1 MEPEVKENST
11 QPELTPVIFNEET
24 NVRLGNDPDSA
35 TKEAIATAQFLKKMV
50 IDKKEGLMS
59 DNGKRYIEFTEWQ
72 TLGNYYKVS
81 VETEVLEYEGKGIHL
96 VVKARGIA
104 THIVTGQRV
113 GSAEAFC
120 ERREKGKGKHS
131 LNQIASMAQTRAG
144 SKAMRNALGWV
155 VELAGMC
162 STPAEEMEGIFDNS
176 GSTVERTQQP
186 APDKEVRKVPKSST
200 NGNGKKP
207 KSGSRPKSS
216 TPKPEEP
223 EWDETMPEAEKVK
236 PKEPDNVQEG
246 ELTGESYWKQ
256 LADENPTLHV
266 VLTEMANRKIEINK
280 KNILETSMDLVPD
293 WFDNETRHDLVE
305 FLKDKKD
312 Q

>member
-1 MEPEVKENST
+1 MESDLKEKNT
-11 QPELTPVIFNEET
+11 QPELTPVIPNEET
-24 NVRLGNDPDSA
+24 NVRLGNDPNLA
-35 TKEAIATAQFLKKMV
+35 TEEAIETAQFLKRMV
-50 IDKKEGLMS
+50 IDKKEGLKS
-59 DNGKRYIEFTEWQ
+59 ESGKRYIEFTEWQ

-162 STPAEEMEGIFDNS
+162 STPAEEMEGIFDNQ
-176 GSTVERTQQP
+176 GDNIPRTNQP
-186 APDKEVRKVPKSST
+186 APEHKARVVPKSST

-207 KSGSRPKSS
+207 KSGGKPKTTTKSS
-216 TPKPEEP
+216 EP
-223 EWDETMPEAEKVK
+223 EWDATMPESEPV
-236 PKEPDNVQEG
+236 KEPENTVEG
-246 ELTGESYWKQ
+246 ELTGESHWKQ
-256 LADENPTLHV
+256 IANDNTTLHI
-266 VLTEMANRKIEINK
+266 VLTEMEKRKIEINK

-293 WFDNETRHDLVE
+293 WFDNDSRHELVN
-305 FLKDKKD
+305 FLKDKHD